1 MNATGA
7 LTLVRERTKRYI
19 PVVMGDVDA
28 LTIALT
34 CATMERDSLLE
45 LSHDKIVSTE
55 ALRFADQLKMTCDEF
70 NELFCSPTT
79 ATTKPLVGTRRGI
92 ASLQATTAA
101 LQLQDN
107 LVETKELHDIYSKP
121 HETWGGVVISG
132 LSGRGGNHRTER
144 EGVVIIGLSGGVG
157 NQLRGGVKIYG
168 TGVPNPNPNPSP
180 NPNPTPSPSPNPN
193 PTPNPSPNPSPNPN
207 PNPSP

>member
-107 LVETKELHDIYSKP
+107 LVETKELHATIEAALCTTLSESSQKASWSTPRVRRLAVLTLLREDDADALACLR
-121 HETWGGVVISG
+121 HVLGEVVGSDLRRWEDLREQQRVSG
-132 LSGRGGNHRTER
+132 LDLMLVSETLATIANT
-144 EGVVIIGLSGGVG
+144 V
-157 NQLRGGVKIYG
+157 
-168 TGVPNPNPNPSP
+168 
-180 NPNPTPSPSPNPN
+180 
-193 PTPNPSPNPSPNPN
+193 
-207 PNPSP
+207 